1 MNLKVAKD
9 ASEIIS
15 YENPSLPAYISRG
28 RLSHFSNM
36 KALGHWHDDIEIML
50 ALDGNFS
57 YDVNGKKFFVR
68 EGNAIVVNSQQMHYG
83 YSADGADG
91 EYLCVLFQPHILTAS
106 NFIAEKYIAPIV
118 RHPYITETFLRRD
131 NENHRAVLSA
141 IDKFLAVP
149 KIDGHELAFMSIALN
164 FWKSW
169 FELLNAASE
178 LLVAR
183 TVDSG
188 IEIQKRMVEFIYK
201 NYGKKISLGEI
212 AKAGNVCKSVCCRM
226 FKEYLGKTPIDFVNS
241 YRLQIATRLISD
253 SKMSV
258 TEIALCCGF
267 STPSYFAEMFARAKG
282 CTPSAYRARRKN

>member
-1 MNLKVAKD
+1 MHGAVEMNLKVAKD

-15 YENPSLPAYISRG
+15 YENVSLPAYISRG

-169 FELLNAASE
+169 FELLNAALKIIRQSNVVAVDLLE
-178 LLVAR
+178 LSPPY
-183 TVDSG
+183 DSSG
-188 IEIQKRMVEFIYK
+188 ISTATALKILREII
-201 NYGKKISLGEI
+201 L
-212 AKAGNVCKSVCCRM
+212 ALSV
-226 FKEYLGKTPIDFVNS
+226 L
-241 YRLQIATRLISD
+241 
-253 SKMSV
+253 
-258 TEIALCCGF
+258 
-267 STPSYFAEMFARAKG
+267 
-282 CTPSAYRARRKN
+282 